1 MTSHGPTSHSS
12 IAHVIVK
19 TIYQTR
25 VITFLTLAAILPI
38 FGLTGHAETLRFAW
52 PDGAWAKVQTRSQ
65 GRRAIKN
72 DETRT
77 WDMSADFTM
86 RIQRTG
92 ERVVISREGFTGWK
106 GTFPPS
112 FGGGAERFVD
122 MIPAMIVST
131 DGAFIGIE
139 GHATA

>member
-1 MTSHGPTSHSS
+1 MTSHAPASLIS
-12 IAHVIVK
+12 IARVIVK
-19 TIYQTR
+19 
-25 VITFLTLAAILPI
+25 ITFFTLAAILPI

-52 PDGAWAKVQTRSQ
+52 PDGASAKVQTRSQ
-65 GRRAIKN
+65 GRRATKN

-112 FGGGAERFVD
+112 FGGGAERFFRHDSDPDRVAGFAWT
-122 MIPAMIVST
+122 MP
-131 DGAFIGIE
+131 E
-139 GHATA
+139 K